1 MSHLNDTYLGSLS
14 IFLDSTQAQVSI
26 NESHK
31 IFFLREIIEPPINTT
46 MLIGLTSFE
55 MPFSM
60 YNINSGVNDS
70 ITFTT
75 SSGSYTISIGSGNF
89 SATELATR
97 ITTLLSDISTTGLGF
112 VITCSYDSGTNRF
125 IFTGSGNIQITA
137 TTMLKEL
144 GFRDNIPSLNTS
156 KLISPNIVNLSG
168 SNSVYVRVNNLGIR
182 NIDSRGNKDGTI
194 AKVNIN
200 CNVNEFIFYQQQE
213 SIYYAINDKSISYL
227 DLELTDELGNDF
239 ILNGGTFS
247 LTLTLHFKKTIDS
260 KIDNK
265 YLLRKNL
272 TTLLKNEIEEEN
284 K

>member
-1 MSHLNDTYLGSLS
+1 MSHLNDTYLGSVS
-14 IFLDSTQAQVSI
+14 IFLDSTQAQVNI

-31 IFFLREIIEPPINTT
+31 IFFLREIIETPINTT
-46 MLIGLTSFE
+46 MLIALTSFE

-60 YNINSGVNDS
+60 YNINSGVNDN

-75 SSGSYTISIGSGNF
+75 SNGSYSISIGSGNY
-89 SATELATR
+89 SASELSKR
-97 ITTLLSDISTTGLGF
+97 ITTLLSDTSTLGF
-112 VITCSYDSGTNRF
+112 VITCSYASGTNRF

-156 KLISPNIVNLSG
+156 RLISPNIVNLSG
-168 SNSVYVRVNNLGIR
+168 SNSVYVRINNLGIR
-182 NIDSRGNKDGTI
+182 NLDSRGNKDGTI
-194 AKVNIN
+194 SKVNIN

-227 DLELTDELGNDF
+227 DLELTDELGNDI

-272 TTLLKNEIEEEN
+272 TNEIEEEN